1 MINASAHGWI
11 EKFFFE
17 QNSQKYTIINDSKLF
32 YENTRETGFL
42 VGYTTHFVTEKHI
55 ESKGWTTEEFSKIA
69 LLNTLFGVYQLINN
83 NRNHT
88 EFIDQCIT
96 FYNDLHPKNS
106 GFLYK
111 ILPQDSAAHSLEK
124 IIGAR
129 VQTNDNIISKN
140 FSHILTNA
148 LLFIDV
154 LAFKK
159 YLIEGSIPEKY
170 LKKTEEIIVN
180 IVSLSL
186 KTKETPTKYDDL
198 LQKLFESSVRYT
210 KFNKLGIV
218 SLENLDLTYFSD
230 DYEKY
235 YLIDMAGMAMWND
248 GKMEKSEENFLFQ
261 LAEKLNIPVVFVQKG
276 IADMDLFL
284 TTNKEQIP
292 YFNFSNPVKH
302 FYDQT
307 THSVHT
313 LISRNKNRLLL
324 EISQSKELM
333 VLLAKSTQRDLSPE
347 EKKKVKNQLLDI
359 CKTIPSLTIFLV
371 PGGSLLLPILI
382 KFIPQMLPSAFNEN
396 MDKE

>member
-1 MINASAHGWI
+1 MINPSAHGWI

-17 QNSQKYTIINDSKLF
+17 QNAQEKTALHDSKLF

-42 VGYTTHFVTEKHI
+42 VGYTTHFVTETPI
-55 ESKGWTTEEFSKIA
+55 ESEGWTTEEFSKIA
-69 LLNTLFGVYQLINN
+69 LLNTLFGVYQLSRN
-83 NRNHT
+83 NRDHN
-88 EFIDQCIT
+88 EFIHQCVA

-111 ILPQDSAAHSLEK
+111 ILPQDSESNSLEK
-124 IIGAR
+124 IISSR
-129 VQTNDNIISKN
+129 IQTNDNIISKN

-159 YLIEGSIPEKY
+159 YLKQGIIPEKY

-180 IVSLSL
+180 IVSLAL
-186 KTKETPTKYDDL
+186 KTKETKTKYDDL

-218 SLENLDLTYFSD
+218 SLENLDLSYFSS

-248 GKMEKSEENFLFQ
+248 GKIEQSEEIFLHQ
-261 LAEKLNIPVVFVQKG
+261 LAEKLNISNTFVEKS
-276 IADMDLFL
+276 IADIDYFL
-284 TTNKEQIP
+284 DSNKAQIP
-292 YFNFSNPVKH
+292 YFNLSNPVKH

-307 THSVHT
+307 TQNVHT
-313 LISRNKNRLLL
+313 LISRNKKRLLL

-333 VLLAKSTQRDLSPE
+333 VLLAKSTKRDLSPE
-347 EKKKVKNQLLDI
+347 EKKKVRNQLLDI
-359 CKTIPSLTIFLV
+359 CKSIPSLTIFLV

-396 MDKE
+396 LDIE